1 MHHLLSWLKTLQPE
15 WYEVGQSL
23 KVEDYKLKTID
34 LQRATDA
41 VRLLKVFNNWKDS
54 LCSPYTFEQLISSL
68 KEGGYE
74 RAIKEVK
81 EKLQDREVRKEY
93 YL

>member
-1 MHHLLSWLKTLQPE
+1 MHHLMSWLKTLQPE

-41 VRLLKVFNNWKDS
+41 VRLSTVFNEWKNS
-54 LCSPYTFEQLISSL
+54 MCSPYTFEQLISSL
-68 KEGGYE
+68 EESGYR

-93 YL
+93 SL